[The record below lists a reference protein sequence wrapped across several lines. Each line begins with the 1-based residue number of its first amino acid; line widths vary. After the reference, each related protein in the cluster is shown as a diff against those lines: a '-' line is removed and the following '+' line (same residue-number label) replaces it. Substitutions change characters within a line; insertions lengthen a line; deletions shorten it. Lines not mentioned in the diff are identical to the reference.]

1 MYARHFFHLKQIQ
14 MRHTLLFGPIFV
26 GAAIIAL
33 FLFLLNMTQP
43 ASEEQLKSAFL
54 LVQIGILFL
63 MIWCQILDLFVFFD
77 TGAREITKGFH
88 FRIFLWDITSF
99 ALFIFAAAAICL
111 TIMAV
116 SWYQGAIFG
125 SDTGLLVCRM
135 LPDNVPQSWY
145 QWQAASGAAIVAM
158 LNILLTDRK

>member
-63 MIWCQILDLFVFFD
+63 MIWCQILDLFCIFVQVRVRSQKVFTFAFSF
-77 TGAREITKGFH
+77 GILPLLPYSYLLYFH
-88 FRIFLWDITSF
+88 
-99 ALFIFAAAAICL
+99 
-111 TIMAV
+111 
-116 SWYQGAIFG
+116 
-125 SDTGLLVCRM
+125 
-135 LPDNVPQSWY
+135 
-145 QWQAASGAAIVAM
+145 
-158 LNILLTDRK
+158 

>member
-77 TGAREITKGFH
+77 TGAR
-88 FRIFLWDITSF
+88 
-99 ALFIFAAAAICL
+99 
-111 TIMAV
+111 
-116 SWYQGAIFG
+116 
-125 SDTGLLVCRM
+125 
-135 LPDNVPQSWY
+135 
-145 QWQAASGAAIVAM
+145 
-158 LNILLTDRK
+158 

>member
-1 MYARHFFHLKQIQ
+1 MRQLADKRTSSWQSCQTNGNKAIFAGGVFVMYARHFFHLKQIQ

-99 ALFIFAAAAICL
+99 AIMVKQIAAALAIEIFVL
-111 TIMAV
+111 AKVKNTIRIQR
-116 SWYQGAIFG
+116 S
-125 SDTGLLVCRM
+125 
-135 LPDNVPQSWY
+135 
-145 QWQAASGAAIVAM
+145 
-158 LNILLTDRK
+158 

>member
-54 LVQIGILFL
+54 LVQIGSIFL
-63 MIWCQILDLFVFFD
+63 LIWCQILDLFVFF
-77 TGAREITKGFH
+77 TFASTK
-88 FRIFLWDITSF
+88 ISIAS
-99 ALFIFAAAAICL
+99 AAAICL

>member
-99 ALFIFAAAAICL
+99 ALFIFAL
-111 TIMAV
+111 
-116 SWYQGAIFG
+116 FP
-125 SDTGLLVCRM
+125 LV
-135 LPDNVPQSWY
+135 W
-145 QWQAASGAAIVAM
+145 
-158 LNILLTDRK
+158 

>member
-54 LVQIGILFL
+54 LVQIGSIFL
-63 MIWCQILDLFVFFD
+63 LIWCQILDLFVFFD

-99 ALFIFAAAAICL
+99 ALFIFALFPLVWQLA
-111 TIMAV
+111 
-116 SWYQGAIFG
+116 GAFSFFSFFG
-125 SDTGLLVCRM
+125 CESYFLLLLVQKF
-135 LPDNVPQSWY
+135 QSLV
-145 QWQAASGAAIVAM
+145 QRQFV
-158 LNILLTDRK
+158 

>member
-54 LVQIGILFL
+54 LVQIGSIFL
-63 MIWCQILDLFVFFD
+63 LIWCQILDLFVFFD

-88 FRIFLWDITSF
+88 FLHFPLGYYLFCLIHICFISSSLAALPTGCAFISWLAYSLSSASLDANCIFCSF
-99 ALFIFAAAAICL
+99 
-111 TIMAV
+111 
-116 SWYQGAIFG
+116 
-125 SDTGLLVCRM
+125 
-135 LPDNVPQSWY
+135 
-145 QWQAASGAAIVAM
+145 
-158 LNILLTDRK
+158 

>member
-54 LVQIGILFL
+54 LVQIGSIFL
-63 MIWCQILDLFVFFD
+63 LIWCQILDLFVFFD

-99 ALFIFAAAAICL
+99 ALFIFALFPVVWQLCQLA
-111 TIMAV
+111 
-116 SWYQGAIFG
+116 GAFSFFSFFG
-125 SDTGLLVCRM
+125 CESYFLLLLVQKF
-135 LPDNVPQSWY
+135 QSLV
-145 QWQAASGAAIVAM
+145 QRQFV
-158 LNILLTDRK
+158 

>member
-1 MYARHFFHLKQIQ
+1 

-77 TGAREITKGFH
+77 TGAREITKAFAFSFGILPLLPYSYLLYFH
-88 FRIFLWDITSF
+88 
-99 ALFIFAAAAICL
+99 
-111 TIMAV
+111 
-116 SWYQGAIFG
+116 
-125 SDTGLLVCRM
+125 
-135 LPDNVPQSWY
+135 
-145 QWQAASGAAIVAM
+145 
-158 LNILLTDRK
+158 

>member
-88 FRIFLWDITSF
+88 FRISFGILPLLPYSYLLYFHQFGSF
-99 ALFIFAAAAICL
+99 ANWMC
-111 TIMAV
+111 V
-116 SWYQGAIFG
+116 YQLAGAFSFFSFFG
-125 SDTGLLVCRM
+125 CESYFLLLLVQKF
-135 LPDNVPQSWY
+135 QSLV
-145 QWQAASGAAIVAM
+145 QRQFV
-158 LNILLTDRK
+158 